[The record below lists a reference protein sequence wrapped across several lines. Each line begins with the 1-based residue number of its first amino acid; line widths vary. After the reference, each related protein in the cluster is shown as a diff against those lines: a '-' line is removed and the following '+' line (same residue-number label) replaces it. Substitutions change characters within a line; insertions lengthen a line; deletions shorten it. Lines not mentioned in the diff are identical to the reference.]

1 MHSDIGVRQSVDDFL
16 SKQYGD
22 RLVTLQNQKC
32 ERVKSE
38 RSLIGFVYEELLC
51 VPFFAFL

>member
-32 ERVKSE
+32 ER
-38 RSLIGFVYEELLC
+38 SLIGFVYEELLC